1 MQRILLSIILLF
13 GAATTMAQ
21 RGEKAISPRQMVKDI
36 LTLEADS
43 MQGREPCT
51 IGETRA
57 VSYLTTRMKE
67 LGLRPAFGS
76 SYTQAVPLV
85 AIRSQ
90 LPQSITITS
99 PEGIPLEY
107 QAGTD
112 ISVWSP
118 TTQPKI
124 SLNNS
129 PMVFVGF
136 GVNAPE
142 SQWDD
147 FKGID
152 VKGKTIVVLVND
164 PGFYNHDTSLFKGK
178 GMTYYGRWRY
188 KFEEAERRGAAACLI
203 VHDDAGAGYPWS
215 VVNGHTNNKEFYI
228 DDPAL
233 ENPRCMVTGWLT
245 KSAAVSLM
253 EAAGYRLTDLMDAAA
268 KRTFQP
274 VDLRC
279 SFSIDIKNE
288 LSRGESQNVA
298 GYIKGSKYPDEV
310 IVYSGH
316 WDHLGFG
323 KPVNGDSIIHGA
335 SDNASAIAWMFAIAQ
350 GFKKGPAPERSILF
364 LSPTAEEAGLLGS
377 SYYVQHPSFDMKKTV
392 AVFNTD
398 VFVFLG
404 RFKDVTITGPGHSEL
419 DGMLREAAATQG
431 RYLADDPTPDNG
443 MFYRSDQQPFLK
455 AGVPALFAKGY
466 VEAIDLG
473 KEKTA
478 IANAEYWKTVYH
490 KPTDRFIPGIHK
502 VDGVYE
508 DAILFYRLGYKL
520 ANSRTFPKWMKSSEF
535 YVER

>member
-57 VSYLTTRMKE
+57 VAYLTTRMKE
-67 LGLRPAFGS
+67 LGLRPAFGT

-85 AIRSQ
+85 SIRSQ
-90 LPQSITITS
+90 LPQTITIGS

-112 ISVWSP
+112 VSVWSP
-118 TTQPKI
+118 TTQPTI
-124 SLNNS
+124 SIKNS

-178 GMTYYGRWRY
+178 AMTYYGRWRY

-245 KSAAVSLM
+245 KSAAISLM
-253 EAAGYRLTDLMDAAA
+253 EAAGYRITDLMDAAA

-274 VDLRC
+274 LDLRC

-508 DAILFYRLGYKL
+508 DAILFYRLGHKL

>member
-90 LPQSITITS
+90 LPQTITIGS

-118 TTQPKI
+118 TTQPNI
-124 SLNNS
+124 SLKNS

-178 GMTYYGRWRY
+178 AMTYYGRWRY
-188 KFEEAERRGAAACLI
+188 KF
-203 VHDDAGAGYPWS
+203 
-215 VVNGHTNNKEFYI
+215 
-228 DDPAL
+228 
-233 ENPRCMVTGWLT
+233 
-245 KSAAVSLM
+245 
-253 EAAGYRLTDLMDAAA
+253 
-268 KRTFQP
+268 
-274 VDLRC
+274 
-279 SFSIDIKNE
+279 
-288 LSRGESQNVA
+288 
-298 GYIKGSKYPDEV
+298 
-310 IVYSGH
+310 
-316 WDHLGFG
+316 
-323 KPVNGDSIIHGA
+323 
-335 SDNASAIAWMFAIAQ
+335 
-350 GFKKGPAPERSILF
+350 
-364 LSPTAEEAGLLGS
+364 
-377 SYYVQHPSFDMKKTV
+377 
-392 AVFNTD
+392 
-398 VFVFLG
+398 
-404 RFKDVTITGPGHSEL
+404 
-419 DGMLREAAATQG
+419 
-431 RYLADDPTPDNG
+431 
-443 MFYRSDQQPFLK
+443 
-455 AGVPALFAKGY
+455 
-466 VEAIDLG
+466 
-473 KEKTA
+473 
-478 IANAEYWKTVYH
+478 
-490 KPTDRFIPGIHK
+490 
-502 VDGVYE
+502 
-508 DAILFYRLGYKL
+508 
-520 ANSRTFPKWMKSSEF
+520 
-535 YVER
+535 

>member
-90 LPQSITITS
+90 LPQTITIGS

-178 GMTYYGRWRY
+178 AMTYYGRWRY

-203 VHDDAGAGYPWS
+203 VHDDAGAGYTWS

-245 KSAAVSLM
+245 KSAAISLM

-377 SYYVQHPSFDMKKTV
+377 SYYVQHPSFEMKKTV

>member
-51 IGETRA
+51 IGETRTVA
-57 VSYLTTRMKE
+57 YLTTRMKE

-118 TTQPKI
+118 TTQPTVSIK
-124 SLNNS
+124 NS

-178 GMTYYGRWRY
+178 AMTYYGRWRY

-298 GYIKGSKYPDEV
+298 GYIKGSKHPDEV

-419 DGMLREAAATQG
+419 DDMLREAAATQG

>member
-57 VSYLTTRMKE
+57 VAYLTTRMKE
-67 LGLRPAFGS
+67 LGLRPAFGT

-85 AIRSQ
+85 SIRSQ
-90 LPQSITITS
+90 LPQTITISS

-118 TTQPKI
+118 TTQPNI
-124 SLNNS
+124 SLKNS

-178 GMTYYGRWRY
+178 AMTYYGRWRY

-233 ENPRCMVTGWLT
+233 ENPCCMVTGWLT

-253 EAAGYRLTDLMDAAA
+253 EAAGYRLTDLMDAATRTIEDIRKALNEGILEDFKATMSEVRKIATKLGEGEGTLGKLINDGAVYADVQRIAANLAGVSDQLA
-268 KRTFQP
+268 KGEGTLGKLMNDGQLYADAQAVAANLKDISDRLNKGEGTLGKLLSEDDRAYEDLAATISSFRKMSESVEKGEGTLGKLVSDEALYLEFQA
-274 VDLRC
+274 L
-279 SFSIDIKNE
+279 
-288 LSRGESQNVA
+288 
-298 GYIKGSKYPDEV
+298 
-310 IVYSGH
+310 
-316 WDHLGFG
+316 
-323 KPVNGDSIIHGA
+323 
-335 SDNASAIAWMFAIAQ
+335 
-350 GFKKGPAPERSILF
+350 
-364 LSPTAEEAGLLGS
+364 
-377 SYYVQHPSFDMKKTV
+377 
-392 AVFNTD
+392 
-398 VFVFLG
+398 
-404 RFKDVTITGPGHSEL
+404 
-419 DGMLREAAATQG
+419 LREGRAA
-431 RYLADDPTPDNG
+431 LDDMRETSPVT
-443 MFYRSDQQPFLK
+443 
-455 AGVPALFAKGY
+455 
-466 VEAIDLG
+466 
-473 KEKTA
+473 
-478 IANAEYWKTVYH
+478 
-490 KPTDRFIPGIHK
+490 
-502 VDGVYE
+502 
-508 DAILFYRLGYKL
+508 
-520 ANSRTFPKWMKSSEF
+520 TFTSIF
-535 YVER
+535 FGAF